1 MDEHTIETLLEACK
15 SGDPMHQVAAII
27 ELIKLHADI
36 VALELVP
43 LLSSPDENVRE
54 ESARALGYLG
64 QKDVAVVGPALLKA
78 LNDSEELVREEA
90 AEALG
95 TLGYTPAVQ
104 HLKSL
109 LHNDPSWL
117 VRASAAEALG
127 NFADSSITSD
137 LEQALHDEYEPVRAY
152 SATSLGLV
160 ATPDFLPQLEGYIG
174 SENSLDVKT
183 ELLGA
188 SYRLGATTNMLQL
201 LDVLET
207 ADEDHAMVIFNN
219 LQDLTGWKPP
229 TSLRNDA
236 LHIREVLTKVV
247 QRIPRLRT
255 HAEEIEN
262 NLTKLEMQEAG

>member
-1 MDEHTIETLLEACK
+1 MNEHIIKNLLEDCK
-15 SGDPMHQVAAII
+15 SADPMRQVAAII
-27 ELIKLHADI
+27 ELIKLHAETA
-36 VALELVP
+36 ALEMVT
-43 LLSSPDENVRE
+43 LLSSPNENVRE

-64 QKDVAVVGPALLKA
+64 QKNVTVVGPALLKA
-78 LNDSEELVREEA
+78 LNDSGELVREEA

-95 TLGYTPAVQ
+95 TLGYTPAVKP
-104 HLKSL
+104 LKSL
-109 LHNDPSWL
+109 LHNDSSWL

-127 NFADSSITSD
+127 NFEDSSIVSD

-160 ATPDFLPQLEGYIG
+160 ATPDFLSQLEGYIEAE
-174 SENSLDVKT
+174 SSLNVKT

-188 SYRLGATTNMLQL
+188 SYRLGATTTMQQI

-207 ADEDHAMVIFNN
+207 SDEDHAMVIFNN

-229 TSLRNDA
+229 LSLRNDA
-236 LHIREVLTKVV
+236 QHIREVLTKVV
-247 QRIPRLRT
+247 QRVPRLRT

-262 NLTKLEMQEAG
+262 NLTKLEMQEAS